1 LRRPRRARQ
10 QGVFGARRFRPG
22 RQGPSAGA
30 AGCPSRSPGLQP
42 ADLERYRSPRR
53 RDPAVDFRVEPAD
66 SRDLARSEPGAVR
79 RPPRR
84 IPPAMTMHRLVAILS
99 LATLLAGCGGI
110 LSEVPKRQIYRTNPS
125 FAFAAGLP
133 RVTAQ
138 LVVALPTAP
147 AGLDTDR
154 IALSRAAVSL
164 DYFADA
170 IWPDRVPFLVQT
182 ALVEGFEK
190 SAAIPAV
197 GPESLGLRA
206 DFILD
211 VAIGDFEAI
220 YDSPDGSPRIVIRF
234 NAKLVR
240 IPERLIIA
248 QTSVRRGA

>member
-1 LRRPRRARQ
+1 
-10 QGVFGARRFRPG
+10 
-22 RQGPSAGA
+22 
-30 AGCPSRSPGLQP
+30 
-42 ADLERYRSPRR
+42 
-53 RDPAVDFRVEPAD
+53 
-66 SRDLARSEPGAVR
+66 
-79 RPPRR
+79 
-84 IPPAMTMHRLVAILS
+84 MTTHRLVAILS

-125 FAFAAGLP
+125 FAFAAALP
-133 RVTAQ
+133 HVTAQ
-138 LVVALPTAP
+138 LVVGLPTAP

-154 IALSRAAVSL
+154 MALSRAAVSL

-190 SAAIPAV
+190 SAAVPAV

-220 YDSPDGSPRIVIRF
+220 YDSPDGSPRVVVKL
-234 NAKLVR
+234 NAKLIR
-240 IPERLIIA
+240 IPERRIVA
-248 QTSVRRGA
+248 QMSVSREAKAAANALPEIVRAFDQSLGGAVEEIVTRTIGNPALSERRRSVRSRTRFVHAIGGGES